1 MSKVFR
7 YPGASPF
14 ETYQQRLF
22 FGRESDTESLYRL
35 VKLEQLCVLYSKSG
49 LGKSS
54 LLNAGIVPLL
64 ERDGRYEAIRVR
76 FRAWTPGKLAMPTD
90 ITRAL
95 IAPTGSERTFLDN
108 LIKDEAS
115 LWHNAKEYQIQ
126 KEGQKGILLIFDQF
140 EELFTY
146 PKPAVIDF
154 QRQLAETMYADI
166 PDRYSK
172 VLEQQFEQGTVKLSE
187 QEMTLLQTPIDV
199 KVVFAIRSDRMHQL
213 EQLSDNL
220 PNILKNC
227 YELNPLDIRQAESAI
242 YQPARY
248 LPGPDEIQLSTPPF
262 DYERAAVDKM
272 LDFLTKKGS
281 QRIESFQLQIL
292 CQSVEKK
299 IKVAGQVV
307 TADDL
312 GNVEEIYENY
322 YEDQLATLKDDT
334 ERHAARILIEEGL
347 VFEEEER
354 RLSIFEGVIYRNYGL
369 SADGLRRMVDSHLL
383 RAEPSLQGG
392 YNYELSHDTLVRPV
406 LKAKRKRKDAEAEI
420 EAERRKRERE
430 AEMEGLRVKAEEE
443 ERKREEAERLRDEAE
458 EQREEAQRQKH
469 LADQRRSFANKV
481 LLGTLVLLLIT
492 GVIAVFA
499 LKQWS
504 IANTE
509 RTKARDALAA
519 KDLVDYRHLVERG
532 KELAQSDYKESA
544 RQLFLLAQ
552 DLVVKNQDNP
562 KFQEKDEE
570 IQQLLQ
576 KTQ

>member
-95 IAPTGSERTFLDN
+95 IAPTGSERTFLDR

-172 VLEQQFEQGTVKLSE
+172 VLEEQFEQGTVQLSE
-187 QEMTLLQTPIDV
+187 QEMTLLQTAIDV

-430 AEMEGLRVKAEEE
+430 EEMEGLRVKAEEE

-481 LLGTLVLLLIT
+481 MLGTLVLLLIT
-492 GVIAVFA
+492 GVIAIFA

>member
-481 LLGTLVLLLIT
+481 MLGTLVLLLIT
-492 GVIAVFA
+492 GVIAIFA

>member
-1 MSKVFR
+1 M
-7 YPGASPF
+7 
-14 ETYQQRLF
+14 
-22 FGRESDTESLYRL
+22 
-35 VKLEQLCVLYSKSG
+35 
-49 LGKSS
+49 
-54 LLNAGIVPLL
+54 
-64 ERDGRYEAIRVR
+64 
-76 FRAWTPGKLAMPTD
+76 
-90 ITRAL
+90 
-95 IAPTGSERTFLDN
+95 
-108 LIKDEAS
+108 
-115 LWHNAKEYQIQ
+115 
-126 KEGQKGILLIFDQF
+126 
-140 EELFTY
+140 
-146 PKPAVIDF
+146 
-154 QRQLAETMYADI
+154 
-166 PDRYSK
+166 
-172 VLEQQFEQGTVKLSE
+172 TV
-187 QEMTLLQTPIDV
+187 
-199 KVVFAIRSDRMHQL
+199 
-213 EQLSDNL
+213 
-220 PNILKNC
+220 
-227 YELNPLDIRQAESAI
+227 
-242 YQPARY
+242 
-248 LPGPDEIQLSTPPF
+248 
-262 DYERAAVDKM
+262 
-272 LDFLTKKGS
+272 
-281 QRIESFQLQIL
+281 
-292 CQSVEKK
+292 
-299 IKVAGQVV
+299 
-307 TADDL
+307 DDL

>member
-187 QEMTLLQTPIDV
+187 QEMTLLQTAIDV